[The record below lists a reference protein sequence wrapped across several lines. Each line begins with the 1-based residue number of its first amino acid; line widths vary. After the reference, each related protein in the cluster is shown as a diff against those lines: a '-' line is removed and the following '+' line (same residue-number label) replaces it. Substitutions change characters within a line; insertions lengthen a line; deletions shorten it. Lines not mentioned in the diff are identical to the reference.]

1 MRNKHTSVSCFDM
14 QFVTSG
20 ISTTLVLLLLG
31 VVIFFVLTAHNLSV
45 YVREN
50 INFSLILSDELKEGE
65 ILKMQKELDKEEFV
79 KSTEYIS
86 KKEALRERTEAMGA
100 DPQEF
105 LGYNPFKASIE
116 VKLHSAYTN
125 TDSIAKIEKRIKRNK
140 HVQEILYQKD
150 LVNLVNDNVRKI
162 SLLLLGLAALLT
174 FVSFAL
180 INNTIRLTVY
190 SRRFLIHTMKLVGA
204 SHAFI
209 RRPFLVR
216 NFRIGVFAALL
227 ADGIL
232 CAAAYWMV
240 RYEPELTRVV
250 TPAVML
256 QVSVAVL
263 LAGVCITLCC
273 ACLSINKFLKMKASK
288 LYYI

>member
-1 MRNKHTSVSCFDM
+1 MKSKHSSASRLDM

-31 VVIFFVLTAHNLSV
+31 VVIFFVLTARNLSV
-45 YVREN
+45 YVKEN
-50 INFSLILSDELKEGE
+50 INFSLILSDEMKEGE
-65 ILKMQKELDKEEFV
+65 MLKLQKTLDKEAFV

-86 KKEALRERTEAMGA
+86 KKEALREHTEAMGA

-116 VKLHSAYTN
+116 VKLHSVYAN
-125 TDSIAKIEKRIKRNK
+125 TDSIAKIERQIKRNK
-140 HVQEILYQKD
+140 NIQEILYQKD
-150 LVNLVNDNVRKI
+150 IIDLVNDNVRKI
-162 SLLLLGLAALLT
+162 SLLLLALATLLT
-174 FVSFAL
+174 LVSFVL

-204 SHAFI
+204 SWGFI
-209 RRPFLVR
+209 RRPFLIR
-216 NFRIGVFAALL
+216 NFWIGACAALT
-227 ADGIL
+227 ADGML

-240 RYEPELTRVV
+240 RYEPELARVV
-250 TPAVML
+250 TPAVMI
-256 QVSVAVL
+256 QVSLAVL
-263 LAGVCITLCC
+263 LSGICITMGC
-273 ACLSINKFLKMKASK
+273 AWFSINKFLKMKAGR

>member
-65 ILKMQKELDKEEFV
+65 ILKMQKELDKEAFV

-125 TDSIAKIEKRIKRNK
+125 TDSIAKIEKQIKRNK

>member
-65 ILKMQKELDKEEFV
+65 ILKMQKELDKEAFV

-232 CAAAYWMV
+232 CSAAYWMV